1 MCFVDMNESDTAK
14 ILRSD
19 ALAAADE
26 RAAERGHTEGAE
38 EPRSSILRP
47 PYTVKCS
54 ALTVEPVLFLAMF
67 SVAMNGPLSTQYLWD
82 RISQDVG
89 YNGSR
94 RSECTGSAPPD
105 PLQKVFKSWL
115 NHWGRS
121 YKCGLTEL
129 NKTRL
134 LFAIVSKCHLPA
146 I

>member
-1 MCFVDMNESDTAK
+1 MNESDTVK
-14 ILRSD
+14 ILRRD

-26 RAAERGHTEGAE
+26 GVTERGRTEGAE
-38 EPRSSILRP
+38 EPSTSYLRP

-54 ALTVEPVLFLAMF
+54 TPTVEPVIFLAMF

-94 RSECTGSAPPD
+94 MSVCTNGSSPPD
-105 PLQKVFKSWL
+105 PLQKVFKSCL

-121 YKCGLTEL
+121 YK
-129 NKTRL
+129 
-134 LFAIVSKCHLPA
+134 
-146 I
+146 

>member
-1 MCFVDMNESDTAK
+1 MNESDTVK
-14 ILRSD
+14 ILRRD

-26 RAAERGHTEGAE
+26 EVTERGRTEGAE
-38 EPRSSILRP
+38 EPSTSFLRP

-54 ALTVEPVLFLAMF
+54 ALTVEPVIFLAMF

-94 RSECTGSAPPD
+94 TSDCTNGSAPPD
-105 PLQKVFKSWL
+105 PLQKVLQSCL

-121 YKCGLTEL
+121 YKCSLTEQK
-129 NKTRL
+129 KTRL
-134 LFAIVSKCHLPA
+134 LFDIVSKCHLPA

>member
-1 MCFVDMNESDTAK
+1 MNESDTVK
-14 ILRSD
+14 ILRRD

-26 RAAERGHTEGAE
+26 GKEGDE
-38 EPRSSILRP
+38 EPSSSFFRP

-54 ALTVEPVLFLAMF
+54 ALTVEPVIFLAMF

-82 RISQDVG
+82 RVSQDVG

-94 RSECTGSAPPD
+94 TSQCTNGSAPPD
-105 PLQKVFKSWL
+105 PLQKVFKSLL

-121 YKCGLTEL
+121 YKYSLSL
-129 NKTRL
+129 NK
-134 LFAIVSKCHLPA
+134 CHFPA